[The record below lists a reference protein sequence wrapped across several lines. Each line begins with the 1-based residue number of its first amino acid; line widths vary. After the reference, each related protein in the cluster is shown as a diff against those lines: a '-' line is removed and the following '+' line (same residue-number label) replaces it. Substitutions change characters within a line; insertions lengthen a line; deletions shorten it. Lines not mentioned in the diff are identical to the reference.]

1 MKPYREIEFTTTR
14 SHNGLTAGKTCY
26 QGHLQHNAV
35 LSEKDTR
42 KQFAEYC
49 CEDRS
54 RTDRYLN
61 ALGEFISRKIA
72 HGQRLNFGP
81 FAVELKLLGGFQG
94 ANAPF
99 DEKKNAISVC
109 LIPSKELKAAVKAL
123 KPVNVTEDTHWYL
136 SGALQHVPYEVWD
149 QLVAEGPRQF
159 TVTGL
164 IPPVHPSQ
172 SDEGVWLEDDT
183 GEKVAVATIVSSGL
197 SHTDC
202 TLEGSLAR
210 NDYWM
215 VIQGRYLNEPNLIR
229 CRHRV
234 KVVGVP
240 DTTTP
245 NATNR

>member
-14 SHNGLTAGKTCY
+14 SHNGLTVGKTCY

-35 LSEKDTR
+35 LPEKETR
-42 KQFAEYC
+42 EQFAEYC

-61 ALGEFISRKIA
+61 ALGEFIARKISYG
-72 HGQRLNFGP
+72 HRLNFGS
-81 FAVELKLLGGFQG
+81 FAVELMLLGGFQG

-99 DEKKNAISVC
+99 DEKRNAISVC
-109 LIPSKELKAAVKAL
+109 LIPGKELKASVKAL
-123 KPVNVTEDTHWYL
+123 KPVNVTEDTRWYL
-136 SGALQHVPYEVWD
+136 GGTLQRAPYEVWD

-159 TVTGL
+159 TVTGF

-172 SDEGVWLEDDT
+172 PDEGVWLEDDS
-183 GEKVAVATIVSSGL
+183 GEKIAVATIVNSAF

-210 NDYWM
+210 GDHWM

-229 CRHRV
+229 CRRRI
-234 KVVGVP
+234 KVV
-240 DTTTP
+240 
-245 NATNR
+245 